1 MATYRKHLL
10 AAQSHWQ
17 ARHRLHFAGGPGL
30 PQGGQSVSHG
40 TWGEDLR
47 TRGGPTGRD
56 RSVPTGPQE
65 TRHRQLVEIPA
76 RQSDSRASVE
86 GRQPDFRPKDLSKQ
100 TNRRNGESEGV

>member
-1 MATYRKHLL
+1 MATHRKFLL

-17 ARHRLHFAGGPGL
+17 ARHRLRFSRWPG
-30 PQGGQSVSHG
+30 VSEGSELMSYG

-76 RQSDSRASVE
+76 GQSDSRASVE
-86 GRQPDFRPKDLSKQ
+86 GRQPNLGPENLSQQ
-100 TNRRNGESEGV
+100 TNCRDSEGPSV